1 MNDCDF
7 PVWKSHVVTHRGRNL
22 RDDKLWRC
30 DERAWSPAQC
40 ATPAAPQTPALLSAP
55 RRSSS
60 ASSSH
65 CICAEPSGARE
76 ELPSHGAH
84 RDPTTEKTKK
94 KLVTKSSV
102 VPWTRQ
108 YMMTK
113 MFTCIYVRRVNW
125 KRIFMLL
132 LKKTSLVRHLTHPWG
147 VDAFKREMFG
157 AWSTY
162 RIQPSGIQTCSPLI
176 TSLIPLPLGH
186 RLKTWL

>member
-1 MNDCDF
+1 MKEPDHLHNARLQLLHRHLLFCL
-7 PVWKSHVVTHRGRNL
+7 HRGAHHLPLHHTVFVQSPLVLVKNSLLMALTEIL
-22 RDDKLWRC
+22 R
-30 DERAWSPAQC
+30 Q
-40 ATPAAPQTPALLSAP
+40 
-55 RRSSS
+55 RRQ
-60 ASSSH
+60 
-65 CICAEPSGARE
+65 
-76 ELPSHGAH
+76 
-84 RDPTTEKTKK
+84 KK